1 MDLKL
6 KREDIFFFLMDI
18 YIGTYVLS
26 ESQLIY
32 ISQIDTLLRI
42 LRYVLLLAVCFYVV
56 YLRVKNTATRLVVSF
71 VMAMLLVINAFLMDG
86 GISPLFLFLFV
97 VASKGKPLLKTV
109 KHVIFVNLF
118 AHLFV
123 VVLALVGVLENS
135 IDVRWIGNIAGSYFA
150 GQYLRHNL
158 GFLHSNQ
165 VPLCFMMM
173 VLLYYGF
180 RDKYISVFNSVCVLL
195 LNYFLFSYCGARVTF
210 ILVIGYI
217 ILYWITRLISQL
229 SKLAKAA
236 FWNIIGYCIF
246 PACLAVSFIFAYGYG
261 GHSAFFKTFDLM
273 FNNRLRLSYECLQ
286 IYPLNLLGHG
296 QEAGTYSGLGNLTVD
311 NGYVSLYVSSG
322 ILIATAVI
330 ALYVA
335 LVNIGIKKKRT
346 YLVITLSFL
355 AVANIVNS
363 HLISYMLLP
372 IFCVLFNRQ
381 DPLLDGK
388 MLGSL
393 FYKKRKI
400 RFKLS
405 GCNSSVRRGTQGKN
419 V

>member
-135 IDVRWIGNIAGSYFA
+135 IDVRWIGNITGSYFA

-180 RDKYISVFNSVCVLL
+180 RDKYISVLAFVC
-195 LNYFLFSYCGARVTF
+195 C
-210 ILVIGYI
+210 
-217 ILYWITRLISQL
+217 
-229 SKLAKAA
+229 
-236 FWNIIGYCIF
+236 C
-246 PACLAVSFIFAYGYG
+246 
-261 GHSAFFKTFDLM
+261 
-273 FNNRLRLSYECLQ
+273 
-286 IYPLNLLGHG
+286 
-296 QEAGTYSGLGNLTVD
+296 
-311 NGYVSLYVSSG
+311 
-322 ILIATAVI
+322 
-330 ALYVA
+330 
-335 LVNIGIKKKRT
+335 
-346 YLVITLSFL
+346 
-355 AVANIVNS
+355 
-363 HLISYMLLP
+363 
-372 IFCVLFNRQ
+372 
-381 DPLLDGK
+381 
-388 MLGSL
+388 
-393 FYKKRKI
+393 
-400 RFKLS
+400 
-405 GCNSSVRRGTQGKN
+405 
-419 V
+419 